1 MMKPI
6 YEACVETVEQAVLA
20 EKNGAGRI
28 ELCGD
33 LSVGGITPSVD
44 LLSKTIDAVSIP
56 IMTMV
61 RPRGGDFVHT
71 NEEVLQIK
79 TTIDLFKSLKIKG
92 VVFGFLTK
100 EDEID
105 LELTKELVQYASPL
119 EVTFH
124 KAIDQTSDPVKSIER
139 LSEIAGIQRVLTSGG
154 MSTAMEGR
162 ETLKK
167 MMEAVDGKLS
177 VLVAGKVTVENREE
191 LNRLIGANEYHGRRI
206 VF

>member
-61 RPRGGDFVHT
+61 TVSYTHLTLP
-71 NEEVLQIK
+71 
-79 TTIDLFKSLKIKG
+79 TIL
-92 VVFGFLTK
+92 
-100 EDEID
+100 
-105 LELTKELVQYASPL
+105 LV
-119 EVTFH
+119 
-124 KAIDQTSDPVKSIER
+124 
-139 LSEIAGIQRVLTSGG
+139 
-154 MSTAMEGR
+154 
-162 ETLKK
+162 
-167 MMEAVDGKLS
+167 
-177 VLVAGKVTVENREE
+177 
-191 LNRLIGANEYHGRRI
+191 
-206 VF
+206 